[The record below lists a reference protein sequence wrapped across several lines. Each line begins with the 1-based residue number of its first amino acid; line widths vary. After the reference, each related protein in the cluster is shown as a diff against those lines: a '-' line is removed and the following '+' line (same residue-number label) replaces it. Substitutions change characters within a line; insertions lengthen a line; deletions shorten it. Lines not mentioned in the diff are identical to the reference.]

1 MRRRP
6 CAVSRLK
13 GSEGMTGFVFLDKDE
28 DMTSFFAAS
37 RLRRIFSTKKVGHTG
52 TLDPMATGVL
62 PVAIGGATRFIDFI
76 PDSDK
81 SYKARFLLG
90 KSTDTLD
97 ITGKVLGEK
106 EVNVTRRDIEN
117 ILPEFTGEIFQLP
130 PMYSA
135 LKKDGVR
142 LYDLARQGIEVE
154 REKRLITVYS
164 LSLTDYEAENEFEI
178 EVSCSKGTYIRSL
191 IDDMGRKLGCGAV
204 MTALRRTRANGA
216 DISECITLGELSEL
230 KERGKEASALH
241 SVDRLL
247 PYDIIKV
254 TDSQAKRFSNGGEL
268 DTERLRINP
277 REGLYRVYS
286 HQGRFLGLGEIKE
299 DKKQLRVKR
308 VFVEL

>member
-1 MRRRP
+1 
-6 CAVSRLK
+6 
-13 GSEGMTGFVFLDKDE
+13 MTGFIFLDKDE

-37 RLRRIFSTKKVGHTG
+37 RLRRIFSTKKIGHTG

-62 PVAIGGATRFIDFI
+62 PVAVGGATRFIDFI

-90 KSTDTLD
+90 KTTDTLD
-97 ITGKVLGEK
+97 ITGKLLEEK
-106 EVNVTRRDIEN
+106 EVNVTREDIEA
-117 ILPEFTGEIFQLP
+117 ILPEFTGEIYQLP

-154 REKRLITVYS
+154 REKRLITIHS
-164 LSLTDYEAENEFEI
+164 LTLTDYQGENEYEI
-178 EVSCSKGTYIRSL
+178 EVSCSKGTYVRTL
-191 IDDMGRKLGCGAV
+191 IDDMGRRLGCGAV
-204 MTALRRTRANGA
+204 MTALRRTRSNGVA
-216 DISECITLGELSEL
+216 IDECITLGELSALTENG
-230 KERGKEASALH
+230 REASALH

-254 TDSQAKRFSNGGEL
+254 TDNQARRFSNGGEL
-268 DTERLRINP
+268 DTQRLRITP
-277 REGLYRVYS
+277 EVGLYRVYS
-286 HQGRFLGLGEIKE
+286 HQGDFLGLGEITQDKE
-299 DKKQLRVKR
+299 QLRVKR

>member
-1 MRRRP
+1 
-6 CAVSRLK
+6 
-13 GSEGMTGFVFLDKDE
+13 MTGFVFLDKDE
-28 DMTSFFAAS
+28 DITSFFAAS

-62 PVAIGGATRFIDFI
+62 PVAVGGATRFIDFI

-81 SYKARFLLG
+81 SYTAGFLLG

-97 ITGKVLGEK
+97 ITGKVLEEK
-106 EVNVTRRDIEN
+106 EVNVKREDIEK
-117 ILPEFTGEIFQLP
+117 ILPEFTGEIYQLP

-154 REKRLITVYS
+154 RDKRLITVYS
-164 LSLTDYEAENEFEI
+164 LKLTEYQNADEYEI
-178 EVSCSKGTYIRSL
+178 EVSCSKGTYVRSL
-191 IDDMGRKLGCGAV
+191 IDDIGKRLGCGAV
-204 MTALRRTRANGA
+204 MTSLRRTRANGV
-216 DISECITLGELSEL
+216 DISECITLEGLSAL
-230 KERGKEASALH
+230 KETGEEASALH

-254 TDSQAKRFSNGGEL
+254 TENQAKRFSNGGEL
-268 DTERLRINP
+268 DTERLRITP
-277 REGLYRVYS
+277 EEGLYRVYS
-286 HQGRFLGLGEIKE
+286 HQGRFLGLGEITE
-299 DKKQLRVKR
+299 DKKQLRVRR